1 MKSIRNEE
9 TMDHFIP
16 KKNTDIT
23 VVLPS
28 LNPDEKLIN
37 TVNALLEK
45 GFRDIIVVNDGSDE
59 LHQAPFTAISAHEAC
74 TLLVHEQNYG
84 KGHALKTAMHYFLA
98 NRPNSPGIITI
109 DGDGQHHVDDIL
121 ACAQA
126 MLDRKNEV
134 ILGVRD
140 FSEPEVPF
148 KSRFG
153 NNLTRTVF
161 RLFCGIKIRDTQTGL
176 RAIPSS
182 YVEAMTEFAGERFEY
197 ETNMLLEMKA
207 IGIPFSEVKIKTI
220 YLDENASTHFH
231 PILDSFKIYKVILK
245 FGISSVASS
254 VIELLVFTLVNLLL
268 GFTPTE
274 LKVEVSVL
282 IASAVSRIISAL
294 CNYKMNRTLVF
305 NTGCKS
311 SFSRYVTLCIAQL
324 FVSATFVS
332 LLTYLFTAAVWGQT
346 VLKAIV
352 DTALFFISYR
362 IQKNWVFR
370 TK

>member
-1 MKSIRNEE
+1 MNDS
-9 TMDHFIP
+9 TP
-16 KKNTDIT
+16 VKNTDVT

-37 TVNALLEK
+37 TVNSLIEK
-45 GFRDIIVVNDGSDE
+45 GFHDIIIVNDGSDE
-59 LHQAPFTAISAHEAC
+59 AHLSPFTTISAQEAC
-74 TLLVHEQNYG
+74 TLLVHDQNYG

-126 MLDRKNEV
+126 MLDRKTEV

-140 FSEPEVPF
+140 FSEPDVPF

-153 NNLTRTVF
+153 NNLTKTVF
-161 RLFCGIKIRDTQTGL
+161 RLFCGIRISDTQTGL
-176 RAIPSS
+176 RAFPAA
-182 YVEAMTEFAGERFEY
+182 YVEAMTEIAGERFEY

-207 IGIPFSEVKIKTI
+207 RNIPFSEVKIQTI

-231 PILDSFKIYKVILK
+231 PIRDSFKIYKVILK

-254 VIELLVFTLVNLLL
+254 IIELLAFTLANMLLDL
-268 GFTPTE
+268 TSVE
-274 LKVEVSVL
+274 LKLEISIL
-282 IASAVSRIISAL
+282 IASVVSRIISAL
-294 CNYKMNRTLVF
+294 CNYKLNRTLVF

-311 SFSRYVTLCIAQL
+311 SFRRYVALCIAQL
-324 FVSATFVS
+324 LVSASLVS
-332 LLTYLFTAAVWGQT
+332 LLTYLFTADTFGQT
-346 VLKAIV
+346 ILKAIV
-352 DTALFFISYR
+352 DTALFFLSYR
-362 IQKNWVFR
+362 IQKNWVFQ

>member
-1 MKSIRNEE
+1 MNDS
-9 TMDHFIP
+9 TP
-16 KKNTDIT
+16 VKNTDIT

-28 LNPDEKLIN
+28 LNPDEKLTN
-37 TVNALLEK
+37 TVNALIEK
-45 GFRDIIVVNDGSDE
+45 GFHDIIVVNDGSDE
-59 LHQAPFTAISAHEAC
+59 AHLSPFKTISAHETC

-84 KGHALKTAMHYFLA
+84 KGHALKTAMHYFLN

-140 FSEPEVPF
+140 FTEPEVPF

-153 NNLTRTVF
+153 NNLTKAVF
-161 RLFCGIKIRDTQTGL
+161 RLFCGIRISDTQTGL
-176 RAIPSS
+176 RAIPAK
-182 YVEAMTEFAGERFEY
+182 YIEAMTEFEGERFEY

-207 IGIPFSEVKIKTI
+207 RNIPFSEVKIQTI

-231 PILDSFKIYKVILK
+231 PIRDSLKIYKVILK
-245 FGISSVASS
+245 FGISSAIASI
-254 VIELLVFTLVNLLL
+254 IELLAFTLVNMMLNLV
-268 GFTPTE
+268 PVE
-274 LKVEVSVL
+274 LKVEFSIL
-282 IASAVSRIISAL
+282 IASVISRIISSI
-294 CNYKMNRTLVF
+294 CNYKMNRALVF
-305 NTGCKS
+305 NAGCKS
-311 SFSRYVTLCIAQL
+311 SFLRYAILCSAQL
-324 FVSATFVS
+324 LVSATLVS
-332 LLTYLFTAAVWGQT
+332 LLTYLFTAETFGQT

-352 DTALFFISYR
+352 DTTLFFASYR

>member
-1 MKSIRNEE
+1 MNDSTPIKS
-9 TMDHFIP
+9 
-16 KKNTDIT
+16 TDVT

-37 TVNALLEK
+37 TVNGLLEK
-45 GFRDIIVVNDGSDE
+45 GFHDIIVVNDGSDE
-59 LHQAPFTAISAHEAC
+59 AHLSPFETISAKEAC

-84 KGHALKTAMHYFLA
+84 KGHALKTAMHYFLS

-109 DGDGQHHVDDIL
+109 DGDGQHHADDIL

-126 MLDRKNEV
+126 MLDRKDEV

-153 NNLTRTVF
+153 NNMTKTVF
-161 RLFCGIKIRDTQTGL
+161 RLFCGIRISDTQTGL
-176 RAIPSS
+176 RAIPAK
-182 YVEAMTEFAGERFEY
+182 YIEAMTEFAGERFEY

-207 IGIPFSEVKIKTI
+207 RSIPFSELKIQTI

-231 PILDSFKIYKVILK
+231 PIRDSLKIYKIILK
-245 FGISSVASS
+245 FGISSAIASI
-254 VIELLVFTLVNLLL
+254 IELLAFTLVNMLLDFVP
-268 GFTPTE
+268 GG
-274 LKVEVSVL
+274 LKVEVSIL
-282 IASAVSRIISAL
+282 IASILSRILSSV
-294 CNYKMNRTLVF
+294 CNYKINRALVF
-305 NTGCKS
+305 NVGSKS
-311 SFSRYVTLCIAQL
+311 SFLRYALLCTAQL
-324 FVSATFVS
+324 LVSASLVS
-332 LLTYLFTAAVWGQT
+332 LLTYLFTAGTFGQT

-352 DTALFFISYR
+352 DTTLFFLSYR